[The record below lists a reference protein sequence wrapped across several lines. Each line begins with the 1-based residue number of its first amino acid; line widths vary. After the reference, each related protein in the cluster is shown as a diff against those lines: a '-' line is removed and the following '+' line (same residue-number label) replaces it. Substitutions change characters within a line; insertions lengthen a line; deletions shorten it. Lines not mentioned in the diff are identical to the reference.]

1 VFTLRRGE
9 NAARIGGPAMKLGV
23 LQFFSWPE
31 RRVELASVYARA
43 LQRIEIMDRTGYD
56 AVWLAEHHFSSF
68 SVCPS
73 VHMVGVLAAARTTR
87 LRIGTGVSLAPF
99 YHPLRLA
106 EEVAL
111 LDQLSGG
118 RVNWGAGR
126 GFARV
131 EFENFGVPPEESTSR
146 FHEAVEIVLRA
157 WTEERLTF
165 AGKHFRFDGVEVLP
179 KPMQQ
184 PHPPVWMAATSEAAL
199 EWAAGRGFSILMDP
213 HAAHRDIGHKR
224 QFYTEK
230 LAAAG
235 YSIEGRELPVARL
248 VALGDSAAKAVDVAR
263 RGAQWIVDSYFGAQH
278 SPVGIKDPAAPG
290 ADPVQ
295 RYLDEVILHG
305 TPDAVLEAILRLREE
320 IGLDYLL
327 AAPLSHESFMLLTE
341 KILPR
346 LA

>member
-1 VFTLRRGE
+1 VKF
-9 NAARIGGPAMKLGV
+9 GV

-31 RRVELASVYARA
+31 RRVALATVFARA

-68 SVCPS
+68 SVCPA
-73 VHMVGVLAAARTTR
+73 VHMVGVLAAARTQR

-111 LDQLSGG
+111 LDVLSGG

-131 EFENFGVPPEESTSR
+131 EFEAFGVPPEESTSR
-146 FHEAVEIVLRA
+146 FHETVEIVLKA
-157 WTEERLTF
+157 WTEDRVAF
-165 AGKHFRFDGVEVLP
+165 AGTHYRIDPVEVLP
-179 KPMQQ
+179 KPIQQ
-184 PHPPVWMAATSEAAL
+184 PHPPVWMAATSEPAI

-213 HAAHRDIGHKR
+213 HAAHRDIGRKR
-224 QFYTEK
+224 RLYEER
-230 LAAAG
+230 LSAAG
-235 YSIEGRELPVARL
+235 FSAVGRDLPIARL
-248 VALGDSAAKAVDVAR
+248 LALGGSAAKAQAVAR

-278 SPVGIKDPAAPG
+278 RPVGVSDPVRTG
-290 ADPVQ
+290 GDPVQ

-305 TPDAVLEAILRLREE
+305 TPEAVTDQILRLRDE

-327 AAPLSHESFMLLTE
+327 CAPLSHETFTLLTD
-341 KILPR
+341 KVLPR

>member
-1 VFTLRRGE
+1 
-9 NAARIGGPAMKLGV
+9 MKFAV

-31 RRVELASVYARA
+31 RRVDLATVYARA
-43 LQRIEIMDRTGYD
+43 LERIEIMDRTGYD

-73 VHMVGVLAAARTTR
+73 VHMVGMLAAARTRR

-111 LDQLSGG
+111 LDLLSGG

-131 EFENFGVPPEESTSR
+131 EFEAFGVPPEESTAR
-146 FHEAVEIVLRA
+146 FRETVEIVLKA
-157 WTEERLTF
+157 WTDERLTF
-165 AGKHFRFDGVEVLP
+165 TGEHFRFDGIEVLP
-179 KPMQQ
+179 KPAQR
-184 PHPPVWMAATSEAAL
+184 PHPPVWMAASSRGRDRMGRRPRLLDPDGPAFLGRRDRAQAPAL
-199 EWAAGRGFSILMDP
+199 CRAPGGRRFFRGRPRHSGGPAGGARPERGRGGGGGAQRRPMD
-213 HAAHRDIGHKR
+213 R
-224 QFYTEK
+224 QFLSRRPAPPGDAVEFHPR
-230 LAAAG
+230 
-235 YSIEGRELPVARL
+235 GRR
-248 VALGDSAAKAVDVAR
+248 
-263 RGAQWIVDSYFGAQH
+263 
-278 SPVGIKDPAAPG
+278 PG
-290 ADPVQ
+290 P

-305 TPDAVLEAILRLREE
+305 TPEAVIDQILRLRDE

-327 AAPLSHESFMLLTE
+327 CAPLSHETFVLLTE
-341 KILPR
+341 QVLPR

>member
-1 VFTLRRGE
+1 VKF
-9 NAARIGGPAMKLGV
+9 AV
-23 LQFFSWPE
+23 LQFFSWPQ
-31 RRVELASVYARA
+31 RRVDLATVYARA
-43 LQRIEIMDRTGYD
+43 LERIEIMDRTGYD

-73 VHMVGVLAAARTTR
+73 VHMVGTLAAARTRR

-111 LDQLSGG
+111 LDVLSGG

-131 EFENFGVPPEESTSR
+131 EFAAFGVSAEDSTAR
-146 FHEAVEIVLRA
+146 FRETVEIVLRA
-157 WTEERLTF
+157 WTEEKLHF
-165 AGKHFRFDGVEVLP
+165 AGHYFRFDGIEVLP
-179 KPMQQ
+179 KPMQR
-184 PHPPVWMAATSEAAL
+184 PHPPAWMAASSDGAID
-199 EWAAGRGFSILMDP
+199 WAAGRGLSILMDP
-213 HAAHRDIGHKR
+213 HSSAAEIGRKR
-224 QFYTEK
+224 RRYVEH

-235 YSIEGRELPVARL
+235 FSESGRDIPVARL
-248 VALGDSAAKAVDVAR
+248 VALASTAEAAATVAR
-263 RGAQWIVDSYFGAQH
+263 SGAEWIVNSYLGAQH
-278 SPVGIKDPAAPG
+278 RPIMQSNFAPEGVDPVG
-290 ADPVQ
+290 

-305 TPDAVLEAILRLREE
+305 TPEAVVDQILGLRDE

-327 AAPLSHESFMLLTE
+327 CAPLSHESFQLLTDE
-341 KILPR
+341 VLPR